1 VITDFADR
9 LSVSVLPAERL
20 VASLNVQ
27 EWVHFI
33 ECVSSSGVWSAV
45 FELRDLPGPAV
56 LTGGLAHGGVL
67 VTGQIQQM
75 DEPDREAERA
85 VRLRKV
91 IHDLQNPISSII
103 TSCDYLVSYGMDTLE
118 PDQVEMIARMESSA
132 RALMRLTHKIREVA
146 LGTSA

>member
-1 VITDFADR
+1 
-9 LSVSVLPAERL
+9 
-20 VASLNVQ
+20 
-27 EWVHFI
+27 
-33 ECVSSSGVWSAV
+33 VWSAV

-56 LTGGLAHGGVL
+56 LTGGLAQGGVL